1 MNSSYT
7 DAGPTADPDVGVM
20 TATMD
25 SFEPQAMEEAV
36 SRSTVEHLQLTR
48 GRFLGQLMHAQFTSS
63 ILDWGSYNLP
73 LLATA
78 CMPADRI
85 TLGFILA
92 SDGESMMNA
101 KRFTAP
107 TAALFTEGTE
117 LHYRMA
123 ENTQW
128 MALQVE
134 RDLLERIGLSVQQ
147 GFAGPV
153 ANAARE
159 NPQRNQHLRDALAML
174 WNLSS
179 CRPDPGIPDP
189 AGCMKQLEAHLM
201 DLMASEC
208 ASAHQGAAPES
219 QHRPE
224 AIRLVREATDYIH
237 DHMAEPLRI
246 AALCCELDCTL
257 KSLERAFQRIHGMT
271 PKQFLT
277 LARLNKARQLL
288 LDRRGRYGVTYVATV
303 CGIQHLGRFSQTY
316 SSWFGERPSE
326 TLSRRLLS
334 GKAN

>member
-1 MNSSYT
+1 MNSSST
-7 DAGPTADPDVGVM
+7 DAGPSTNPDFGVM

-36 SRSTVEHLQLTR
+36 SHSSVEHLQLTR
-48 GRFLGQLMHAQFTSS
+48 GRFLGRLMHARFTTS

-78 CMPADRI
+78 CMPADRV
-85 TLGFILA
+85 TLGFVLD
-92 SDGESMMNA
+92 SKGESMMNA
-101 KRFTAP
+101 KRFNAP

-117 LHYRMA
+117 LHYRLA
-123 ENTQW
+123 ANTQW

-134 RDLLERIGLSVQQ
+134 RDLLERIGLSVQR

-153 ANAARE
+153 ASVSRE
-159 NPQRNQHLRDALAML
+159 SPRLNHNLQDALTML

-179 CRPDPGIPDP
+179 CRPDPAIPSP
-189 AGCMKQLEAHLM
+189 ADCMKQLEAHLQ
-201 DLMASEC
+201 DLMITTC

-237 DHMAEPLRI
+237 DHMAEPVRI

-257 KSLERAFQRIHGMT
+257 KSLERAFRRIHGMT

-288 LDRRGRYGVTYVATV
+288 LDSDGSRYGVTFIATV
-303 CGIQHLGRFSQTY
+303 CGIQHLGRFSQAY
-316 SSWFGERPSE
+316 RSWFGERPSE
-326 TLSRRLLS
+326 TLSR
-334 GKAN
+334 